1 MQQTTRYYGLSGLAW
16 LAIVLVVIGAI
27 NWGLVGLFNFN
38 LVAAL
43 FGSLT
48 VLSRIVYVLVALSG
62 LYLLYVAARIGGRPN
77 RV

>member
-1 MQQTTRYYGLSGLAW
+1 MVQARETGLSALAW
-16 LAIVLVVIGAI
+16 VSIVLVVIGAI

-43 FGSLT
+43 FGALSPI
-48 VLSRIVYVLVALSG
+48 SRIIYVLVGLGG
-62 LYLLYVAARIGGRPN
+62 LYLLYLAAQLSQRT